1 MYKIQNYNLYIKF
14 FFKITHLIVIVFL
27 LRAESQ
33 VLNGFLCNGCNKNY
47 KTDRGLQKH
56 KCKNAINSTNITVDD
71 VPDDVPTTLSVP
83 TTGSLTTGSL
93 SVESSSQT
101 SDRPRRLT
109 RSQRN

>member
-1 MYKIQNYNLYIKF
+1 M
-14 FFKITHLIVIVFL
+14 

-71 VPDDVPTTLSVP
+71 VPDDVPTTVSVP